1 MEYAIYTGNGPV
13 PVITGKGP
21 WVLHATGSFRMGEI
35 IDFKSRETKRRNE
48 RIQALLYKALTGLL
62 NPADEA
68 ELRRLTEQSK
78 ERSGTPGNTLH

>member
-1 MEYAIYTGNGPV
+1 
-13 PVITGKGP
+13 
-21 WVLHATGSFRMGEI
+21 MGEI

-68 ELRRLTEQSK
+68 ELRRLTKQGK
-78 ERSGTPGNTLH
+78 DRSETSVNTLH